1 MQLNLSRN
9 PDIVSEVTHLDNKP
23 FTIGFAAET
32 ESLAEHAQ
40 AKLERKNL
48 DMIAANLVGD
58 DRGFDKEY
66 NELLVLWSG
75 GEKKLAL
82 ASKDDIARQ
91 LIDLIVNCYIFKNK
105 T

>member
-1 MQLNLSRN
+1 
-9 PDIVSEVTHLDNKP
+9 
-23 FTIGFAAET
+23 
-32 ESLAEHAQ
+32 
-40 AKLERKNL
+40 
-48 DMIAANLVGD
+48 MIAANLVGD
-58 DRGFDKEY
+58 DRGFEKEC